1 MPAIYAHDRFGE
13 EVVKTLPPSFA
24 QLYEKYTEAFRLGFQ
39 GPDILFYHQ
48 PFKKNA
54 IRTRSTQLH
63 ITSAGG
69 KFFREQATILL
80 QNAGYSED
88 KPYSVDEVLQAN
100 GARAAYIAGFLCHF
114 SLDVACHP
122 YIDGHSD
129 EIFPHGK
136 VESEFDKFV
145 RRQKG
150 VHLHGYNVAKDAIK
164 PTGGC
169 AETVAAVLSVPE
181 ENIRTVKQVRQ
192 MADKYGA
199 TVEAELGVVGG
210 NEGDGAAHEILC
222 TNPDDAK
229 LFCDETGVDALAV
242 AIGNAHGNYPVLPN
256 LRFDVLDDINKMVET
271 PLVLHGGTGITDE
284 MFQQA
289 IMLGVRKV
297 NIATASFDHLAKY
310 AQDYCTAKEKANY
323 FELSSKM
330 VEGVYTNVKRHIKVF
345 SFMD

>member
-54 IRTRSTQLH
+54 IRTRGTQLH

-69 KFFREQATILL
+69 KFFREQAAILL
-80 QNAGYSED
+80 KKAGYSED

-129 EIFPHGK
+129 EIFTHGK
-136 VESEFDKFV
+136 IESEFDKFV

-150 VHLHGYNVAKDAIK
+150 VRLHGYNVAKDAIK

-181 ENIRTVKQVRQ
+181 ENIRTAISTMRKING
-192 MADKYGA
+192 MF
-199 TVEAELGVVGG
+199 TFPLGLWHGF
-210 NEGDGAAHEILC
+210 AHI
-222 TNPDDAK
+222 
-229 LFCDETGVDALAV
+229 
-242 AIGNAHGNYPVLPN
+242 VLK
-256 LRFDVLDDINKMVET
+256 I
-271 PLVLHGGTGITDE
+271 
-284 MFQQA
+284 
-289 IMLGVRKV
+289 
-297 NIATASFDHLAKY
+297 AKY
-310 AQDYCTAKEKANY
+310 ERKFGDMFMHKKDDPRFAGMGETLYKKFEEAIPKASALIVEYFNGLPDAVKSGLSNEIYRYNY
-323 FELSSKM
+323 SGIILQTE
-330 VEGVYTNVKRHIKVF
+330 
-345 SFMD
+345 DC